1 MRHADRSEQ
10 GRRPSVTTEV
20 FAGGSIDLIDEV
32 CAPNFLNRMF
42 AGTDLAGF
50 KVTFVG
56 LKAVLPGRSRIA

>member
-1 MRHADRSEQ
+1 
-10 GRRPSVTTEV
+10 V
-20 FAGGSIDLIDEV
+20 V